1 MKTLS
6 PRQKRESAEMKCK
19 LVKIVVILTVVGLMS
34 AGYVAYAMSEGD
46 NPESGKKDSKR
57 EEDQGSVQKLTEIF
71 NLSLPQRDLLA
82 ALNTQEERTKAIAA
96 QVKTKTQTLNA
107 AIADPGATLTDVSDL
122 IEEIGALQAQ
132 MFSRN
137 MERLFAMKKIL
148 TPDEFA
154 KMQELEKQPMSKK
167 PQDRGEKD
175 QGPNQQGS
183 GENNQE
189 TDQQQ

>member
-1 MKTLS
+1 
-6 PRQKRESAEMKCK
+6 MKCK
-19 LVKIVVILTVVGLMS
+19 LVKIVAVLTVVGLMS

-46 NPESGKKDSKR
+46 NPESGKKGSGR

-71 NLSLPQRDLLA
+71 NLSMAQRDSLA
-82 ALNTQEERTKAIAA
+82 TLSAQEERTKAIAA
-96 QVKTKTQTLNA
+96 QVKTKMQTLNTA
-107 AIADPGATLTDVSDL
+107 VADPGATLTDVSDL

-154 KMQELEKQPMSKK
+154 KMQELEKQPMNQK

-175 QGPNQQGS
+175 QGPKQQGS

-189 TDQQQ
+189 PDQQ